1 MQSKT
6 LARLGSAS
14 FRALRLTCGLALVL
28 GVCASTAFAG
38 GPPLPVPEIDPGSI
52 AGALTV
58 LTGGMLMLT
67 DRLRKKS

>member
-6 LARLGSAS
+6 FARLGSAS
-14 FRALRLTCGLALVL
+14 FRALRVTLGLALVL
-28 GVCASTAFAG
+28 GACAGTAFAG
-38 GPPLPVPEIDPGSI
+38 GPLPAPEIDPGSI

>member
-1 MQSKT
+1 MQSKW
-6 LARLGSAS
+6 LARLGWAS
-14 FRALRLTCGLALVL
+14 FRALRTTCGLALVL
-28 GVCASTAFAG
+28 GAGAATAYAG
-38 GPPLPVPEIDPGSI
+38 GPAPAPEIDPGSI